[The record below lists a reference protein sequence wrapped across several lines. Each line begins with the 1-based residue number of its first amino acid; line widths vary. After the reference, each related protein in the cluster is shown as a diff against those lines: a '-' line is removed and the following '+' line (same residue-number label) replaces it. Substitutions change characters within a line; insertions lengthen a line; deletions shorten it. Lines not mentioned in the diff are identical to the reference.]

1 MNFLKRAFSSC
12 SSSTIKPTNLNRI
25 MEKTEPIDVM
35 IRNFISNP
43 NYDTHVDIYA
53 TCYKHIYT
61 HSTKIILKPEVYDS
75 FKSTIDDY
83 GKYTKLRILV
93 EPLIAFLTIT
103 VGVNYFPPDIFT
115 ISWFMVGLVAEY
127 KFMAFLSREDTN
139 IYHRQQFLQDFFNN
153 KIEKYELL
161 HDVTAENLPYY
172 GTPVNL
178 SHSAAQ
184 HSIDF

>member
-1 MNFLKRAFSSC
+1 MNFFLKRAFGSCC
-12 SSSTIKPTNLNRI
+12 SSSTIKPTNFI
-25 MEKTEPIDVM
+25 EKTEPIDVI
-35 IRNFISNP
+35 IRNFVSDP
-43 NYDTHVDIYA
+43 CYETQFDIYS

-75 FKSTIDDY
+75 FKSSIDDY
-83 GKYTKLRILV
+83 GKYPISRKIL

-103 VGVNYFPPDIFT
+103 VGVKYCPPDIFT

-127 KFMAFLSREDTN
+127 KIMAFLGKTEYE
-139 IYHRQQFLQDFFNN
+139 IYIRQQFLQNFFNY
-153 KIEKYELL
+153 KIDKYELS

-178 SHSAAQ
+178 SHAAATQ

>member
-43 NYDTHVDIYA
+43 NYDTNVDIYA
-53 TCYKHIYT
+53 
-61 HSTKIILKPEVYDS
+61 
-75 FKSTIDDY
+75 
-83 GKYTKLRILV
+83 KLRILV